1 MNISPL
7 DIKQK
12 QFKLELRGF
21 DKNEVDSFLEE
32 ITTEMEKL
40 VRENEFLKEEKAN
53 LDALVLDYRQSEKS
67 LRDALMSANKMAE
80 DMKSASERDYQLKIK
95 EAEMQ
100 AEKIIMGAR
109 QQLAKIEAEIAEMNR
124 IKERFA
130 LKIKGVIEDHL
141 KMLSYEERQE
151 GR

>member
-12 QFKLELRGF
+12 QFKLEFRGF
-21 DKNEVDSFLEE
+21 DKNEVDGFLEE
-32 ITTEMEKL
+32 ITSEMEDL
-40 VRENEFLKEEKAN
+40 VRENETLREEKAN
-53 LDALVLDYRQSEKS
+53 LDAQVIDYRMSEKS
-67 LRDALMSANKMAE
+67 LRDTLMAANKMAE
-80 DMKSASERDYQLKIK
+80 DMKSASERDSQMKIK

-100 AEKIIMGAR
+100 AEKIVMEAR

-124 IKERFA
+124 IKERFN
-130 LKIKGVIEDHL
+130 LKIRGVIEDHL

-151 GR
+151 GK

>member
-12 QFKLELRGF
+12 QFKLEFRGF

-32 ITTEMEKL
+32 VTTEMENL
-40 VRENEFLKEEKAN
+40 VRENEMLKEEKAT
-53 LDALVLDYRQSEKS
+53 LEALVADYRQSEKS
-67 LRDALMSANKMAE
+67 LRDTLMAANKMAE
-80 DMKSASERDYQLKIK
+80 DMKTASERDSQMRLK
-95 EAEMQ
+95 EAEME
-100 AEKIIMGAR
+100 AEKIVMGAR
-109 QQLAKIEAEIAEMNR
+109 KELEKVEGEIAELNR
-124 IKERFA
+124 IKERFNM
-130 LKIKGVIEDHL
+130 KIRGVIEDHL

>member
-1 MNISPL
+1 VNISPL

-40 VRENEFLKEEKAN
+40 VRENEFLKDEKAN

>member
-12 QFKLELRGF
+12 QFKLEFRGF
-21 DKNEVDSFLEE
+21 DKNEVDGFLEE
-32 ITTEMEKL
+32 ITAEMEKL
-40 VRENEFLKEEKAN
+40 VRENEFLREEKAN
-53 LDALVLDYRQSEKS
+53 LDALVQDYRQSEKS
-67 LRDALMSANKMAE
+67 LRDALMSANKLAE
-80 DMKSASERDYQLKIK
+80 EMRSASERDYQLKIK

-109 QQLAKIEAEIAEMNR
+109 QQLAKLENEIAEMNR

>member
-12 QFKLELRGF
+12 QFKLEFRGF

-32 ITTEMEKL
+32 ITTEMENL
-40 VRENEFLKEEKAN
+40 VRENEALKEEKEKLEAQV
-53 LDALVLDYRQSEKS
+53 ADYRQSEKG
-67 LRDALMSANKMAE
+67 LRDTLMTANKMVE
-80 DMKSASERDYQLKIK
+80 DMKSASERDSQMKIK

-100 AEKIIMGAR
+100 AEKIVMEAR
-109 QQLAKIEAEIAEMNR
+109 QQLAKVEAEIAEMNR
-124 IKERFA
+124 IKERFN

>member
-12 QFKLELRGF
+12 QFKLEFRGF

-32 ITTEMEKL
+32 ITTEMENL
-40 VRENEFLKEEKAN
+40 VRENEALKEEKEKLEAQ
-53 LDALVLDYRQSEKS
+53 VLDYRQSEKG
-67 LRDALMSANKMAE
+67 LRDTLLTANKMVE
-80 DMKSASERDYQLKIK
+80 DMKSASERDSQMKIK

-100 AEKIIMGAR
+100 AEKIVMEAR
-109 QQLAKIEAEIAEMNR
+109 KQLARVEAEISEMNR
-124 IKERFA
+124 IKERFN
-130 LKIKGVIEDHL
+130 LKIRGVIEDHL

-151 GR
+151 GK

>member
-1 MNISPL
+1 VNISPL

-100 AEKIIMGAR
+100 AEKIIMSAR

>member
-12 QFKLELRGF
+12 QFKLEFRGF
-21 DKNEVDSFLEE
+21 DKNEVDGFLEE
-32 ITTEMEKL
+32 ITTEMEEL
-40 VRENEFLKEEKAN
+40 VRENETLKEEKAN
-53 LDALVLDYRQSEKS
+53 LDALVMDYRQSEKS
-67 LRDALMSANKMAE
+67 LRDTLMAANKMAE
-80 DMKSASERDYQLKIK
+80 DMKSASERDYQMKVK

-130 LKIKGVIEDHL
+130 LKIRGVIEDHL
-141 KMLSYEERQE
+141 KMLSYEQRQE